1 MKLRN
6 AALTSRSARLLGLI
20 GLTAA
25 WLLVPT
31 PADAQRRARMSQPVA
46 EHVAELR
53 SESLNVLYEG
63 PQAEVDRLAQTY
75 GVDIVRRLEMGA
87 VLSGSGH
94 ELMSLS
100 TDRGVRAL
108 HEDGLVFSTMATAAR
123 STGASD
129 LWRTPGGSGFGGYT
143 GRGVTVALIDSGV
156 SPHSDIEDRLLYSY
170 DFTGGNG
177 DDLYGH
183 GTHLAGII
191 AGSGRGSRTI
201 DGSQYIGVAPGAA
214 IVSLKV
220 LGADGTGYVSDV
232 IAAIEFA
239 VANRQLLGIRV
250 LNLSLGMAP
259 SGSYRDD
266 PMAHA
271 VERAREAGL
280 VVVASAGNMGKT
292 SSGDPIVG
300 AVVSPGY
307 TPGALTVGAL
317 NTRGTLS
324 RADDAVASYS
334 SRGPVGNPDEPST
347 WELKP
352 DLVAP
357 GNALISTAAV
367 GSWIWETFPE
377 RHVIGERGG
386 AYLTLSG
393 SSQAAAVVAGAAA
406 QLIQARPDITPDE
419 VKFALQV
426 LGRTSRG
433 FRPDR
438 TGRGKPE
445 RAARDGSGQE
455 PFPAGCSQDLRNRR
469 RAHRSRSDR
478 VR

>member
-1 MKLRN
+1 
-6 AALTSRSARLLGLI
+6 
-20 GLTAA
+20 
-25 WLLVPT
+25 
-31 PADAQRRARMSQPVA
+31 MSKAVA
-46 EHVAELR
+46 EHVAAQRAEGL
-53 SESLNVLYEG
+53 EVLYEG

-75 GVDIVRRLEMGA
+75 GLDIVTRLDMGA
-87 VLSGSGH
+87 VLSGSGP

-100 TDRGVRAL
+100 TDRGVRSL
-108 HEDGLVFSTMATAAR
+108 SENGVVFSTMATTAR
-123 STGASD
+123 TTGASD
-129 LWRTPGGSGFGGYT
+129 MWRSANSGGFGGYT

-156 SPHSDIEDRLLYSY
+156 SPHPDIEDRLLYSY
-170 DFTGGNG
+170 DFTGGSG
-177 DDLYGH
+177 EDLYGH

-191 AGSGRGSRTI
+191 TGSGRGSRTI
-201 DGSQYIGVAPGAA
+201 DGSLYIGMAPGAA

-220 LGADGTGYVSDV
+220 LNEEGTGYVSDV

-239 VANRQLLGIRV
+239 VANRELLGIRV
-250 LNLSLGMAP
+250 LNLSLGMLP
-259 SGSYRDD
+259 TGSYRDD
-266 PMAHA
+266 PLAHA

-292 SSGDPIVG
+292 ASGDPIVG

-334 SRGPVGNPDEPST
+334 SRGPVGSPDEPSS
-347 WELKP
+347 WEIKP

-357 GNALISTAAV
+357 GNALIATAAV
-367 GSWIWETFPE
+367 GSWIWNNFPE

-426 LGRTSRG
+426 LGGTSQRV
-433 FRPDR
+433 RPDR
-438 TGRGKPE
+438 AGRWQPE
-445 RAARDGSGQE
+445 RAAGSG
-455 PFPAGCSQDLRNRR
+455 
-469 RAHRSRSDR
+469 RS
-478 VR
+478 